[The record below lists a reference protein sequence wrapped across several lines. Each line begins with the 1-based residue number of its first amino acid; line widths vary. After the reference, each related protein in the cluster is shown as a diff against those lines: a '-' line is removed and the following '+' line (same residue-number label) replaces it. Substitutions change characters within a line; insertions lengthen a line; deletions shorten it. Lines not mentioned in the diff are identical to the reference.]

1 MKWIEINAVLPR
13 ENEDV
18 VSGIFYGLGAKGLDI
33 EDSKDLIDLSN
44 RKNEWDFFGISLE
57 GLNLDEIKIKAYF
70 SQEEDIDFIVSFLK
84 ENIEEK
90 GFGKI
95 TTAEIEDEDYLNNWK
110 KYFKPF
116 KIGRNIIIKPSWEDY
131 EEKEEDI
138 IIDIDP
144 GMAFGTGTH
153 ETTSLCIEALEEY
166 VEKGDT
172 VFDIGC
178 GSGILSLVSA
188 KLGAQRVLAIDLD
201 PLCVKTSKENII
213 KNKLEDKIEVKK
225 GDLLQVLQG
234 KADLIV
240 ANIIAEVILTMTD
253 DIKDYIKECGIFIVS
268 GIILEK
274 KDRVLESLKDNDFKI
289 EKIKTQGE
297 WVSIVSIK
305 N

>member
-1 MKWIEINAVLPR
+1 MKWIEISAILPK
-13 ENEDV
+13 ENEDI
-18 VSGIFYGLGAKGLDI
+18 VSAAFYSIGANGLDI
-33 EDSKDLIDLSN
+33 EDPKDLVDLSN
-44 RKNEWDFFGISLE
+44 RKNEWDFFGIDLE
-57 GLNLDEIKIKAYF
+57 GLNLDKISIKAYF
-70 SQEEDIDFIVSFLK
+70 SEEEDIKAILSFLK

-90 GFGKI
+90 GFAKI

-110 KYFKPF
+110 KYFKTF
-116 KIGRNIIIKPSWEDY
+116 RIGRNIVIKPSWEDY

-153 ETTSLCIEALEEY
+153 ETTSLCIEALEDY

-178 GSGILSLVSA
+178 GSGILSIVSA
-188 KLGAQRVLAIDLD
+188 KLGAEKVVAIDLD

-213 KNKLEDKIEVKK
+213 KNKLEDKIKVEK

-240 ANIIAEVILTMTD
+240 SNIIAEVILTMTD
-253 DIKDYIKECGIFIVS
+253 DIKNYLKVGGIFIAS

-274 KDRVLESLKDNDFKI
+274 KDRVLESLEDNDFKI

-297 WVSIVSIK
+297 WVSIISIK

>member
-18 VSGIFYGLGAKGLDI
+18 VSGIFYNLGAKGLDI

-253 DIKDYIKECGIFIVS
+253 DIKDYIKEGGIFIAS

>member
-1 MKWIEINAVLPR
+1 MKWIEISAILPK
-13 ENEDV
+13 ENEDI
-18 VSGIFYGLGAKGLDI
+18 VSAAFYSIGANGLDI
-33 EDSKDLIDLSN
+33 EDPKDLVDLSN
-44 RKNEWDFFGISLE
+44 RKNEWDFFGIDLE
-57 GLNLDEIKIKAYF
+57 GLNLDKISIKAYF
-70 SQEEDIDFIVSFLK
+70 SEEEDIKAILSFLK

-90 GFGKI
+90 GFAKI

-110 KYFKPF
+110 KYFKTF
-116 KIGRNIIIKPSWEDY
+116 RIGRNIVIKPSWEDY

-153 ETTSLCIEALEEY
+153 ETTSLCIEALEDY

-178 GSGILSLVSA
+178 GSGILSIVSA
-188 KLGAQRVLAIDLD
+188 KLGAEKVVAIDLD

-213 KNKLEDKIEVKK
+213 KNKLEDKIKVEK

-240 ANIIAEVILTMTD
+240 SNIIAEVILTMTD
-253 DIKDYIKECGIFIVS
+253 DIKDYLKVGGRFIAS

-274 KDRVLESLKDNDFKI
+274 KDRVLESLEDNDFKI

-297 WVSIVSIK
+297 WVSIISIK

>member
-1 MKWIEINAVLPR
+1 MKWIEISAILPK
-13 ENEDV
+13 ENEDI
-18 VSGIFYGLGAKGLDI
+18 VSAAFYSIGANGLDI
-33 EDSKDLIDLSN
+33 EDPKDLVDLSN
-44 RKNEWDFFGISLE
+44 RKNEWDFFGIDLE
-57 GLNLDEIKIKAYF
+57 GLNLDKISIKAYF
-70 SQEEDIDFIVSFLK
+70 SEEEDIKAILSFLK

-90 GFGKI
+90 GFAKI

-110 KYFKPF
+110 KYFKTF
-116 KIGRNIIIKPSWEDY
+116 RIGRNIVIKPSWEDY

-153 ETTSLCIEALEEY
+153 ETTSLCIEALEDY

-178 GSGILSLVSA
+178 GSGILSIVSA
-188 KLGAQRVLAIDLD
+188 KLGAEKVVAIDLD

-213 KNKLEDKIEVKK
+213 KNKLEDKIKVEK

-240 ANIIAEVILTMTD
+240 SNIIAEVILTMTD
-253 DIKDYIKECGIFIVS
+253 DIKDYLKVGGRFIAS

-274 KDRVLESLKDNDFKI
+274 KDRVLDSLKYNDFKI

-297 WVSIVSIK
+297 WVSIISIK